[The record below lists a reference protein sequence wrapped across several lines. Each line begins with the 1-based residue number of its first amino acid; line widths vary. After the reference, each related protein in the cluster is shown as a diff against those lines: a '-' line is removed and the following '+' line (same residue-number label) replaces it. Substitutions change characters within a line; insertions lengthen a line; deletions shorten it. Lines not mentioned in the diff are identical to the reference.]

1 MDLVIIF
8 DTASMCKLV
17 RQCLNKVSVLI
28 CDLVKRT
35 EGVLRRRI
43 SLSWRS
49 FELEGSHFP
58 FWGFRLRGAV
68 VSLAAGKGES
78 VSRAK

>member
-49 FELEGSHFP
+49 LGKFPLSWKVPIFHF
-58 FWGFRLRGAV
+58 G
-68 VSLAAGKGES
+68 VSD
-78 VSRAK
+78 

>member
-8 DTASMCKLV
+8 DTASMCKLL

-35 EGVLRRRI
+35 EGVLRRWM

-49 FELEGSHFP
+49 LGKFPLSWNVPIFHF
-58 FWGFRLRGAV
+58 G
-68 VSLAAGKGES
+68 VSD
-78 VSRAK
+78 